1 MVDKYMLD
9 TLAKAINTKAK
20 ELANEEKDRAIAA
33 EDVLQVNINDV
44 EEMFDGKSLKY
55 VTQAEYELL
64 SEEEKIDENVV
75 YFILDSEDIIVTRTM
90 ANNWDAKADQAD
102 LDNILDML
110 NGYKIWIGD
119 SYELANIEEK
129 DPKTLYLTIDENKN
143 NIVEIKIEDNNLLLS
158 KDKLQLCREMI
169 NNVNIVFPIV
179 DSYTE
184 IHLHF
189 DAEEDIQI
197 NFPECKYKNKPD
209 IHGGNSY
216 EIIAIFNTLHWLVEI
231 VEYKPI

>member
-189 DAEEDIQI
+189 DADEDIQI

-216 EIIAIFNTLHWLVEI
+216 EIIAIFNMLHWLVEI

>member
-209 IHGGNSY
+209 IYGGNSY